1 MEPNTPSTFLFSVS
15 SGNGVPKIGLTAFR
29 TLPLTVAMK
38 NKKYNRLEKVVGTA
52 IDFIVDKQS
61 DITLYFYIMAGLS
74 VENQ

>member
-1 MEPNTPSTFLFSVS
+1 
-15 SGNGVPKIGLTAFR
+15 
-29 TLPLTVAMK
+29 MK

-74 VENQ
+74 IENQ